1 VILLDTHV
9 WVWWV
14 DGSMALSA
22 AAQRAID
29 GAVTSGDLGVSSI
42 STWEV
47 ALLVKKGRLGLAMD
61 VEDWVARSEALPFVQ
76 FVPVDNRIAVKSV
89 LLTALLHDD
98 PADRIIAATALTLGA
113 TLVTKDERLR
123 NLRPLRTIW

>member
-14 DGSMALSA
+14 DGTTALSP

-29 GAVTSGDLGVSSI
+29 GAVTSGDLAISSI

-47 ALLVKKGRLGLAMD
+47 ALLVKKGRLRLAME
-61 VEDWVARSEALPFVQ
+61 VGDWVARSEALPFIQ
-76 FVPVDNRIAVKSV
+76 FVPMDNHIAIRSV
-89 LLTALLHDD
+89 LLSSPLHDD
-98 PADRIIAATALTLGA
+98 PADRIIVATALAHGA
-113 TLVTKDERLR
+113 SLVTKDERLR
-123 NLRPLRTIW
+123 KMRPLKTIW

>member
-1 VILLDTHV
+1 MILLDTHV

-14 DGSMALSA
+14 DGTTALSA

-47 ALLVKKGRLGLAMD
+47 ALLVKKGRLRLAMD
-61 VEDWVARSEALPFVQ
+61 VEDWVARSEALPFIQ
-76 FVPVDNRIAVKSV
+76 FVPVDNHIAVRSV
-89 LLTALLHDD
+89 LLSSPLHDD
-98 PADRIIAATALTLGA
+98 PADRIIVATALALGA
-113 TLVTKDERLR
+113 SLVTKDERLR
-123 NLRPLRTIW
+123 KLRPLKTIW